1 MSSTPEVTVYD
12 RMCWP
17 EAELERALAL
27 GAHRRELAAYLGGY
41 EYTTLAA
48 LARKAMSRQR
58 AGTRPV
64 ATRRQLAPRRRPKVY
79 LLPGIL
85 GSQLGRP
92 RGPGEPPDLL
102 WIDPADIVH
111 GRLIEL
117 RLRPN
122 RLPPNRLP
130 PNRLPPGRSPAA
142 RSTRGPA
149 RPPRRPGTPPLQPLG
164 AIVYSYLA
172 LKLRLAAAGFEVV
185 LHDYDWRG
193 DVLAT
198 GRALADRLAAD
209 DAEELA
215 LIGHSMGA
223 LVARAAIAGYGQ
235 RAGADR
241 ITRVIGLGAPHGGSM
256 AAVQALRASYPIVGR
271 LAAIDRVHDADSLT
285 RGAFRGFT
293 SLYQL
298 LPVTIAGAIAGD
310 GAGAS
315 AGAAARPMPDLFDPR
330 AWPQSGARPDPRL
343 LRAARHFGGQL
354 APPDARFVSIVG
366 TGQRTV
372 TGVER
377 RGQQFRYQISSAGD
391 GTVACARATLPG
403 VPSYSLRCDHG
414 ELPRSPE
421 VAAALVDLLQRGAT
435 RRLRAGVFARH
446 GRSSFVTDSALRRE
460 LARKIDWYGLSIG
473 ERRQYLDRLNAPPA
487 SYRAPKKFSAPSK
500 L

>member
-1 MSSTPEVTVYD
+1 MSSAPEVSVYD

-41 EYTTLAA
+41 EYATLAA
-48 LARKAMSRQR
+48 LARQAMARQS
-58 AGTRPV
+58 AATRPM
-64 ATRRQLAPRRRPKVY
+64 ATRPIATRPLAARRRVVARRRLKVY

-85 GSQLGRP
+85 GTQLGLPRP
-92 RGPGEPPDLL
+92 AGQPPDLL

-111 GRLIEL
+111 GRLTEL
-117 RLRPN
+117 RLPRA
-122 RLPPNRLP
+122 
-130 PNRLPPGRSPAA
+130 GA
-142 RSTRGPA
+142 G
-149 RPPRRPGTPPLQPLG
+149 RPPLAVRPLG

-198 GRALADRLAAD
+198 SRALADRLAAD

-223 LVARAAIAGYGQ
+223 LLARAAIVGYGQ
-235 RAGADR
+235 RAGAER
-241 ITRVIGLGAPHGGSM
+241 ITRLIGLGAPHGGSI

-271 LAAIDRVHDADSLT
+271 LAAIDRIHDAESLT
-285 RGAFRGFT
+285 RLAFRGFV

-298 LPVTIAGAIAGD
+298 LPVTIPGTGVGVGGSATAGADATL
-310 GAGAS
+310 
-315 AGAAARPMPDLFDPR
+315 DLFDPA
-330 AWPQSGARPDPRL
+330 AWPVSGAGPDPRL
-343 LRAARHFGGQL
+343 LRAARHFGSQL

-414 ELPRSPE
+414 ELPRSQD
-421 VAAALVDLLQRGAT
+421 VAAALVDLLRRGAT
-435 RRLRAGVFARH
+435 RRLRQGVSARH
-446 GRSSFVTDSALRRE
+446 GRSSFVTDAALRRE
-460 LARKIDWYGLSIG
+460 LGRKIDWYGLSIG
-473 ERRQYLDRLNAPPA
+473 ERREYLNRLNEPPA
-487 SYRAPKKFSAPSK
+487 SYRAPRIVR
-500 L
+500 